1 MNVAWYVARAGGML
15 AFVLVTA
22 TVVIGLT
29 MSSRVRLRRWPRFA
43 VEDVHRFL
51 GLLTWSFVGVHAFAM
66 IADSYLS
73 FSVGDLLI
81 PGVAPYRP
89 LPTALGVVA
98 LELLAALALAN
109 LLRRRLSYT
118 FWRRTHYLNFVV
130 WLLVF
135 VHGITAGTDSDTLW
149 GLSVYTTCAGLVGGF
164 TAWRVLSLPGTDAA
178 ARRRPE
184 AGARPHEG
192 RAVADT

>member
-15 AFVLVTA
+15 AFVVLTA

-51 GLLTWSFVGVHAFAM
+51 GLLTWSFVGVHAVAL

-109 LLRRRLSYT
+109 LLRLRLSYT
-118 FWRRTHYLNFVV
+118 FWRRTHYLNFAV

-135 VHGITAGTDSDTLW
+135 VHGVTAGTDSDTLW
-149 GLSVYTTCAGLVGGF
+149 GLALYTTCAGLVGGF
-164 TAWRVLSLPGTDAA
+164 TAWRVLNLPTTNAVGRSRSTRTPAN
-178 ARRRPE
+178 
-184 AGARPHEG
+184 EG
-192 RAVADT
+192 HAVADA

>member
-15 AFVLVTA
+15 AFLLLTT

-51 GLLTWSFVGVHAFAM
+51 GLLTWSFVGVHAVAL

-109 LLRRRLSYT
+109 LLRLRLSYT
-118 FWRRTHYLNFVV
+118 FWRRTHYVNFVV

-135 VHGITAGTDSDTLW
+135 VHGVTAGTDSDTLW
-149 GLSVYTTCAGLVGGF
+149 GLALYTTCAGLVGGL
-164 TAWRVLSLPGTDAA
+164 TAWRVLNLPAKDAS
-178 ARRRPE
+178 ARSRRE
-184 AGARPHEG
+184 GGARPKG
-192 RAVADT
+192 SAVADA

>member
-22 TVVIGLT
+22 TVVVGLT
-29 MSSRVRLRRWPRFA
+29 MSSRVELRQWPRFA
-43 VEDVHRFL
+43 VEDVHRYL
-51 GLLTWSFVGVHAFAM
+51 GLLTWSFVGVHALAL
-66 IADSYLS
+66 IADDYLS
-73 FSVGDLLI
+73 FSVGDLVV
-81 PGVAPYRP
+81 PGIAPYRP

-98 LELLAALALAN
+98 LELLAALGLAN

-135 VHGITAGTDSDTLW
+135 AHGDH
-149 GLSVYTTCAGLVGGF
+149 GGN
-164 TAWRVLSLPGTDAA
+164 R
-178 ARRRPE
+178 
-184 AGARPHEG
+184 
-192 RAVADT
+192 

>member
-15 AFVLVTA
+15 AFLLLTA

-51 GLLTWSFVGVHAFAM
+51 GLLTWSFVGVHAVAL
-66 IADSYLS
+66 IADTYLS
-73 FSVGDLLI
+73 FSIGDLLI

-109 LLRRRLSYT
+109 LLRPRLSYT
-118 FWRRTHYLNFVV
+118 FWRRTHYLNFAV

-135 VHGITAGTDSDTLW
+135 VHGVTAGTDSDTLW
-149 GLSVYTTCAGLVGGF
+149 GLALYTTCAGLVGGL
-164 TAWRVLSLPGTDAA
+164 TAWRVLNLPAKDAS
-178 ARRRPE
+178 ARSRRE
-184 AGARPHEG
+184 AGARPKEG
-192 RAVADT
+192 RAVADA